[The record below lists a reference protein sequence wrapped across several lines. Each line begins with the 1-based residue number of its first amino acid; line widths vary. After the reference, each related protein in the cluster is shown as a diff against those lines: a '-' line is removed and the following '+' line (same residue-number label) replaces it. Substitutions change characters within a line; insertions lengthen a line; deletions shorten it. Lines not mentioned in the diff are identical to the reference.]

1 MLSWATPAGHRPRR
15 VADPRD
21 QARADR
27 DLWKPRERFHVDGI
41 LDPEVRPEIARSWMR
56 SREGGVLAHKDLAP
70 VEETFDPEDRILRL
84 SRPILDRLSQELGDA
99 DMSLILTDP
108 RGLILERRAGSA
120 SLNGGLNEVHLAP
133 GQVYSE
139 EKVGTNGIG
148 TAAEVRSPFWVIGSE
163 HYAEALQWLTC
174 AGVPI
179 LNPITH
185 RAEAILDLTC
195 RLDDTNPLMMAVLKQ
210 AARDIERRLYEEA
223 SERDRELLDHF
234 LAAARRSRRPIV
246 ALNPETVIANTA
258 AARLLDPSD
267 HAVLTH
273 QVAQAIGGGGA
284 GSGSLR
290 LSEGRAAEIRFIEL
304 EGSESVRAAVLEL
317 DVQSP
322 PERVRRSQDAV
333 EALRLRL
340 PGRSAAWQLV
350 LTTVADARDPT
361 VPLLIYGEPG
371 TGKQA
376 LARYL
381 HDSGG
386 DDRPFAPL
394 SAELAR
400 VGGPARWLGD
410 VRDRL
415 SDTRGSLVLLHLE
428 LLDSITHQA
437 LVALIAEALRQGAPR
452 IIATACPTSETTATV
467 QARLLSWLPLVVHV
481 PPLRE
486 RPEDIADIMP
496 VLLRRHAGGAVPYF
510 SPEALQALIRADWPG
525 NVRQLE
531 SVVQGILVRRPTRAI
546 TLQDLPAGYQSV
558 PWRRLSPMERAQKQ
572 AILDALAQTGG
583 NKARAAGLLG
593 IGRATLY
600 RKLKELGLAEGS

>member
-1 MLSWATPAGHRPRR
+1 MLSGATSAGLGPRR
-15 VADPRD
+15 IANPRD

-27 DLWKPRERFHVDGI
+27 DLWKSRERFHVDGV
-41 LDPEVRPEIARSWMR
+41 LEPEVRPEIARSWIR
-56 SREGGVLAHKDLAP
+56 SRAGGVRADREVAP
-70 VEETFDPEDRILRL
+70 DKASFDPEDRILRL
-84 SRPILDRLSQELGDA
+84 ARPILDRLSQELGDA

-120 SLNGGLNEVHLAP
+120 SLNGGLNEVHLVP

-139 EKVGTNGIG
+139 EMVGTNGIG
-148 TAAEVRSPFWVIGSE
+148 TAAEIRSPSWVIGSE
-163 HYAEALQWLTC
+163 HYAETLQWLSC

-185 RAEAILDLTC
+185 RAEGILDLTC

-258 AARLLDPSD
+258 AVRLLDPSD

-273 QVAQAIGGGGA
+273 QVTEAIGGGGA
-284 GSGSLR
+284 GTGSLR

-304 EGSESVRAAVLEL
+304 EGSESVPAAVLEI

-322 PERVRRSQDAV
+322 PEPVRRSQDAI

-350 LTTVADARDPT
+350 LTTVADARDPKI
-361 VPLLIYGEPG
+361 PLLIYGEPG

-381 HDSGG
+381 HDRAGN
-386 DDRPFAPL
+386 DCPFAPL

-400 VGGPARWLGD
+400 VKDPGQWLAE

-428 LLDSITHQA
+428 LLDSITHHA
-437 LVALIAEALRQGAPR
+437 LVALIAEAVRHGAPL
-452 IIATACPTSETTATV
+452 IIATACPTSEATTV

-496 VLLRRHAGGAVPYF
+496 VLLRRHAGGSVPYF

-531 SVVQGILVRRPTRAI
+531 SVVQGILARRPTRAI
-546 TLQDLPAGYQSV
+546 TLADLPAGYRSV
-558 PWRRLSPMERAQKQ
+558 PWRRLSTMERAQKQ

-583 NKARAAGLLG
+583 NKARAAGVLG

-600 RKLKELGLAEGS
+600 RKLRELGLAKGP